1 MLRRNL
7 LASAFVLAA
16 PAVRAQGFPSRAI
29 TLVSGYAPGGSTDI
43 SARLVGE
50 RMQGFLGPDARVV
63 VENRPGAA
71 GRVASD
77 WLRRQPADGY
87 ILMLTESSSHAL
99 LPHAVRRGTPYNP
112 VEDFTQVAMVCT
124 TPYVLITRP
133 DFPARTAQEMVARLR
148 TAEPESLP
156 FATSGVANATHFAAE
171 LLVNQLGRGGRFPNV
186 PYRSGGLMVESIA
199 RGETGWGTAALAS
212 AAAQIQG
219 GRIRGIAVTSAERS
233 VSFPD
238 IPTLAESG
246 VAGFD
251 LVNWYAIIGPPNM
264 PREVT
269 ARLNR
274 AIRDALADAQLRDR
288 FKTAALDPWP
298 GDNTPEAARAYFAAE
313 QDRWR
318 DYVNRTNLRLE
329 E

>member
-1 MLRRNL
+1 
-7 LASAFVLAA
+7 
-16 PAVRAQGFPSRAI
+16 
-29 TLVSGYAPGGSTDI
+29 
-43 SARLVGE
+43 
-50 RMQGFLGPDARVV
+50 
-63 VENRPGAA
+63 
-71 GRVASD
+71 
-77 WLRRQPADGY
+77 
-87 ILMLTESSSHAL
+87 
-99 LPHAVRRGTPYNP
+99 
-112 VEDFTQVAMVCT
+112 
-124 TPYVLITRP
+124 
-133 DFPARTAQEMVARLR
+133 MVAQLR

-199 RGETGWGTAALAS
+199 RGETAWGTAALAS
-212 AAAQIQG
+212 AAAQITG
-219 GRIRGIAVTSAERS
+219 GRVRGMAVTSATRS
-233 VSFPD
+233 ASFPD

-288 FKTAALDPWP
+288 FRTAALDPWP
-298 GDNTPEAARAYFAAE
+298 GDNTPEAARAYFVAE
-313 QDRWR
+313 QGRWR